1 MLRSW
6 RRLEKV
12 ELRLLALQFQ
22 SEASLPWT
30 RARELISTLKVR
42 NDHFSTASNAWEAF
56 PLLFLALVALVS
68 SSAVAS
74 AVKQQ
79 KRPTIGSLVLSTCK
93 AFEGLITK
101 TG

>member
-1 MLRSW
+1 MWRSW

-12 ELRLLALQFQ
+12 EQRLLALRFQ
-22 SEASLPWT
+22 LEASLPWT
-30 RARELISTLKVR
+30 RARELISTPKAPK
-42 NDHFSTASNAWEAF
+42 DHFSTASNAWEAF

-68 SSAVAS
+68 SSAVGS
-74 AVKQQ
+74 VEKLQ
-79 KRPTIGSLVLSTCK
+79 KRPTIGSRVLSTCK